1 VSPARRRRA
10 VEVVCR
16 RLPVSE
22 RYACRVLGQPRATQ
36 RYEGRVADDEA
47 ALVERVVA
55 LASDYGRYGYRR
67 VTALLQREGW
77 RVNHKRVERIWRA
90 EGLRVPR
97 RQPKRK
103 RLWLADGSCVR
114 LRPEYRDHVWSYDF
128 VQERTHDGRSLK
140 LLTVIDEYSRECLAI
155 EVGRKLTSHDVLR
168 VLADLFILRGTPAH
182 IRSDNGPE
190 FTAALVRGWLERLE
204 VRTLFIEPGSPW
216 ENGYNESF
224 NGKLRDE
231 LLNLEVFASVGE
243 ARVLVEAWRREYN
256 EVRPHSSL
264 GYRPPAPAAVQ
275 PAPSC
280 AMV

>member
-1 VSPARRRRA
+1 
-10 VEVVCR
+10 
-16 RLPVSE
+16 
-22 RYACRVLGQPRATQ
+22 VLGQSRSTQ
-36 RYEGRVADDEA
+36 RYEVLVADDEA
-47 ALVERVVA
+47 AVVERVVA
-55 LASDYGRYGYRR
+55 LASEYGRYGYRR
-67 VTALLQREGW
+67 VTALLRSEGW

-90 EGLRVPR
+90 EGLKVPK
-97 RQPKRK
+97 RQPKRR

-114 LRPEYRDHVWSYDF
+114 LRPEYRNHVWSYDF

-155 EVGRKLTSHDVLR
+155 EVGRKLSSYDVLW
-168 VLADLFILRGTPAH
+168 VLADLFVLRGTPAY

-190 FTAALVRGWLERLE
+190 FTAALVRGWLERLK
-204 VRTLFIEPGSPW
+204 VGTLFIEPGSPW

-231 LLNLEVFASVGE
+231 LLNLEVFTSVQE

-264 GYRPPAPAAVQ
+264 GYRPPAPEAVQ
-275 PAPSC
+275 SAGSY